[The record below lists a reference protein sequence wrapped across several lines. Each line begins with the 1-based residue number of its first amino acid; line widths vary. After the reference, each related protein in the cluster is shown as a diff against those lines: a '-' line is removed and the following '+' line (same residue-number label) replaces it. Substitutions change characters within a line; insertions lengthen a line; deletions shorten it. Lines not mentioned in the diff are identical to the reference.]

1 MDLKSKIILISGPTA
16 SGKTKFALKLAKKID
31 GEIINADSMQIFKEI
46 KILNARPSSKDKSNI
61 KHHLYGFLSVK
72 KNFSAGEWLK
82 KCLKKISEI
91 KKRKKVPIVVGGTGL
106 YFKSLVDGLA
116 KIPNISKNN
125 RDKVRKLQKK
135 IGQKNF
141 YKKLIKLDP
150 LCKNHININDQNR
163 SIRAYEVYI
172 QTNKSLY
179 TWFKNTKVH
188 FQNNDFEKIFI
199 DITRNKVVKSLSN
212 RIDKM
217 IKEGAIQEVKRFNNL
232 KVKKTNSSFKIIGIR
247 EINELKPDKTNL
259 SLIKEKI
266 TIKTR
271 QYAKRQ
277 MTWARGHMKD
287 WYRIAPDNLNSYL
300 NKIS

>member
-16 SGKTKFALKLAKKID
+16 SGKSKFALKLAKKIN

-46 KILNARPSSKDKSNI
+46 KILNARPSIKDRSNI

-72 KNFSAGEWLK
+72 KNFSVGEWLK
-82 KCLKKISEI
+82 KCLTKISEI
-91 KKRKKVPIVVGGTGL
+91 KKRKKVPIIVGGTGL
-106 YFKSLVDGLA
+106 YFKSLVNGLA
-116 KIPNISKNN
+116 KIPNISKKN
-125 RDKVRKLQKK
+125 RDKARKLQNK
-135 IGQKNF
+135 IGQKSF
-141 YKKLIKLDP
+141 YKRLIKLDP
-150 LCKNHININDQNR
+150 LCKNNINVNDRNR
-163 SIRAYEVYI
+163 SIRAYEVFI

-179 TWFKNTKVH
+179 TWFENTKIY
-188 FQNNDFEKIFI
+188 FQNKDFVKIFI
-199 DITRNKVVKSLSN
+199 DIPRAEVVKSISH
-212 RIDKM
+212 RIDIMFKA
-217 IKEGAIQEVKRFNNL
+217 GVIQEVKRFNKL
-232 KVKKTNSSFKIIGIR
+232 KVKKTNGSFKIIGIR

-259 SLIKEKI
+259 TLIKEKI

-287 WYRIAPDNLNSYL
+287 WYRIAPYNLNSYL

>member
-16 SGKTKFALKLAKKID
+16 SGKSKFALSVAKKIN

-46 KILNARPSSKDKSNI
+46 KILNARPSAKDKSNI
-61 KHHLYGFLSVK
+61 KHHLYGFFSVK
-72 KNFSAGEWLK
+72 KNFSVGEWLK
-82 KCLKKISEI
+82 RCLIKISEI
-91 KKRKKVPIVVGGTGL
+91 KKRKKVPIIVGGTGL

-116 KIPNISKNN
+116 KIPNISKRN
-125 RDKVRKLQKK
+125 RDKARLLQKN

-141 YKKLIKLDP
+141 YKKLIRLDP
-150 LCKNHININDQNR
+150 LCKNYININDQNR

-172 QTNKSLY
+172 QTKKSLY

-188 FQNNDFEKIFI
+188 FQNKDFVKIFI
-199 DITRNKVVKSLSN
+199 DIPRAEVVKSISY
-212 RIDKM
+212 RTDKM
-217 IKEGAIQEVKRFNNL
+217 FKAGAIKEVKRFNNL

-247 EINELKPDKTNL
+247 EINEMKPDKSNL
-259 SLIKEKI
+259 SLIKERI

-287 WYRIAPDNLNSYL
+287 WYRVAPNNLVSYL
-300 NKIS
+300 KKIS

>member
-1 MDLKSKIILISGPTA
+1 MDIKSKIVLISGPTA
-16 SGKTKFALKLAKKID
+16 SGKSKFATKLAKKID

-46 KILNARPSSKDKSNI
+46 KILNARPTLKDKSNI

-72 KNFSAGEWLK
+72 KNFSVGEWLK
-82 KCLKKISEI
+82 KSLKKISEI
-91 KKRKKVPIVVGGTGL
+91 KKRKKVPIIVGGTGL
-106 YFKSLVDGLA
+106 YFKSLVDGLV
-116 KIPNISKNN
+116 KIPKISQRN

-141 YKKLIKLDP
+141 YKRLIKLDP
-150 LCKNHININDQNR
+150 LCKNNININDQNR

-172 QTNKSLY
+172 QTNKSLNN
-179 TWFKNTKVH
+179 WFKNTKIH
-188 FQNNDFEKIFI
+188 FQNKEFEKIFI
-199 DITRNKVVKSLSN
+199 DISRDDVVKNLSN
-212 RIDKM
+212 RVEKM
-217 IKEGAIQEVKRFNNL
+217 IKVGAIQEVKRFNKL
-232 KVKKTNSSFKIIGIR
+232 KVKKANSSFKIIGIR

-277 MTWARGHMKD
+277 MTWSRGHMKD
-287 WYRIAPDNLNSYL
+287 WHRIAPDNLNSFL
-300 NKIS
+300 KKIS

>member
-1 MDLKSKIILISGPTA
+1 MDIKSKIVLISGPTA
-16 SGKTKFALKLAKKID
+16 SGKSNFALKLAKKIN

-46 KILNARPSSKDKSNI
+46 KILNARPSTKDKSNI

-72 KNFSAGEWLK
+72 KNFSVGDWLK
-82 KCLKKISEI
+82 KTLTKISEI
-91 KKRKKVPIVVGGTGL
+91 KKRKKVPIIVGGTGL
-106 YFKSLVDGLA
+106 YFKSLIEGLA
-116 KIPNISKNN
+116 KIPRISKRNK
-125 RDKVRKLQKK
+125 DKVRNLQKK
-135 IGQKNF
+135 IGQKSF
-141 YKKLIKLDP
+141 YKRLIKLDP
-150 LCKNHININDQNR
+150 LCKNNININDQNR

-179 TWFKNTKVH
+179 TWFKNTTIH
-188 FQNNDFEKIFI
+188 FQDKDFEKIFI
-199 DITRNKVVKSLSN
+199 DISRDEVVKSLSN
-212 RIDKM
+212 RIEKM
-217 IKEGAIQEVKRFNNL
+217 IKAGAVQEVKRFNKL
-232 KVKKTNSSFKIIGIR
+232 KVKKANSSFKIIGLR

-266 TIKTR
+266 AIKTR

-287 WYRIAPDNLNSYL
+287 WYRIAPNNLNSYL

>member
-1 MDLKSKIILISGPTA
+1 MDIKSKIVLISGPTA
-16 SGKTKFALKLAKKID
+16 SGKSKFATKLAKKID

-46 KILNARPSSKDKSNI
+46 KILNARPTLKDKSNI

-72 KNFSAGEWLK
+72 KNFSVGEWLK
-82 KCLKKISEI
+82 KSLKKISEI
-91 KKRKKVPIVVGGTGL
+91 KKRKKVPIIVGGTGL

-116 KIPNISKNN
+116 KIPKISQKN

-135 IGQKNF
+135 IGQKSF
-141 YKKLIKLDP
+141 YKRLIKLDP
-150 LCKNHININDQNR
+150 LCKKNININDQNR

-172 QTNKSLY
+172 QTNKSLN
-179 TWFKNTKVH
+179 TWFKNTKIH
-188 FQNNDFEKIFI
+188 FQNKEFEKIFI
-199 DITRNKVVKSLSN
+199 DISRDEVVKNLSN
-212 RIDKM
+212 RVEKM
-217 IKEGAIQEVKRFNNL
+217 FKVGAIREVKRFNKL
-232 KVKKTNSSFKIIGIR
+232 KVKKANSSFKIIGIS

-277 MTWARGHMKD
+277 MTWSRGHMKD
-287 WYRIAPDNLNSYL
+287 WHRIAPGNLNSFL
-300 NKIS
+300 KKIS

>member
-16 SGKTKFALKLAKKID
+16 SGKSKFACNLAEKIN

-46 KILNARPSSKDKSNI
+46 KILNARPKVKDRLNI

-72 KNFSAGEWLK
+72 KNFSVGEWLK
-82 KCLKKISEI
+82 KCITKISEI
-91 KKRKKVPIVVGGTGL
+91 KKRKHVPIIVGGTGL
-106 YFKSLVDGLA
+106 YFKSLVEGLA
-116 KIPNISKNN
+116 KIPNITKSN

-141 YKKLIKLDP
+141 YKKLIELDP
-150 LCKNHININDQNR
+150 LCKKNINFNDQNR
-163 SIRAYEVYI
+163 SIRAFEVYI

-179 TWFKNTKVH
+179 TWFKNTKVY
-188 FQNNDFEKIFI
+188 FQNKDFEKIFI
-199 DITRNKVVKSLSN
+199 DAPREKVVKSISV
-212 RIDKM
+212 RIEKM
-217 IKEGAIQEVKRFNNL
+217 IKAGAIHEVKRFNKL

-247 EINELKPDKTNL
+247 EINELKPDNANL
-259 SLIKEKI
+259 SVIKEKI

-287 WYRIAPDNLNSYL
+287 WYKIAPNKLNSYL
-300 NKIS
+300 KKIS

>member
-16 SGKTKFALKLAKKID
+16 SGKSKFALKLAKKID

-46 KILNARPSSKDKSNI
+46 KILNARPSKKDKSII

-72 KNFSAGEWLK
+72 KNFSVGDWLK
-82 KCLKKISEI
+82 KCLTKISEI
-91 KKRKKVPIVVGGTGL
+91 KKRRKVPIIVGGTGL

-116 KIPNISKNN
+116 KIPKISKRN
-125 RDKVRKLQKK
+125 RDKVRNLQKK
-135 IGQKNF
+135 IGQKSF

-150 LCKNHININDQNR
+150 LCKNNININDQNR

-179 TWFKNTKVH
+179 TWFKNTTIH
-188 FQNNDFEKIFI
+188 FQNKDFEKIFI
-199 DITRNKVVKSLSN
+199 DISRDEVVKSLSN

-217 IKEGAIQEVKRFNNL
+217 IKAGAIQEVKKFNKL
-232 KVKKTNSSFKIIGIR
+232 KVKKANSSFKIIGIR

-287 WYRIAPDNLNSYL
+287 WYKIAPNNLNSYL

>member
-1 MDLKSKIILISGPTA
+1 MDIKSKIVLISGPTA
-16 SGKTKFALKLAKKID
+16 SGKSKFAIKLAKKID

-46 KILNARPSSKDKSNI
+46 KILNARPTLKDKSNI

-72 KNFSAGEWLK
+72 KNFSVGEWLK
-82 KCLKKISEI
+82 KSLKKISEI
-91 KKRKKVPIVVGGTGL
+91 KKRKKVPIIVGGTGL
-106 YFKSLVDGLA
+106 YFKSLVDGLV
-116 KIPNISKNN
+116 KIPKISQRN

-141 YKKLIKLDP
+141 YKRLIKLDP
-150 LCKNHININDQNR
+150 LCKKNININDQNR

-172 QTNKSLY
+172 QTNKSLNN
-179 TWFKNTKVH
+179 WFKNTKIH
-188 FQNNDFEKIFI
+188 FQNKEFEKIFI
-199 DITRNKVVKSLSN
+199 DISRDEVVKNLSN
-212 RIDKM
+212 RVEKM
-217 IKEGAIQEVKRFNNL
+217 IKVGAIQEVKRFNKL
-232 KVKKTNSSFKIIGIR
+232 KVKKANSSFKIIGIR

-277 MTWARGHMKD
+277 MTWSRGHMKD
-287 WYRIAPDNLNSYL
+287 WHRIAPNNLNSFL
-300 NKIS
+300 KKIS

>member
-16 SGKTKFALKLAKKID
+16 SGKSKFALSVAKKIN

-46 KILNARPSSKDKSNI
+46 KILNARPSAKDKSNI

-72 KNFSAGEWLK
+72 KNFSVGEWLK
-82 KCLKKISEI
+82 KCLTKISEI
-91 KKRKKVPIVVGGTGL
+91 KKRKKVPIIVGGTGL

-116 KIPNISKNN
+116 KIPNISKRN
-125 RDKVRKLQKK
+125 RDKARLLQKK

-141 YKKLIKLDP
+141 YKKLIRLDP

-172 QTNKSLY
+172 QTKKSLY

-188 FQNNDFEKIFI
+188 FQNKDFVKIFI
-199 DITRNKVVKSLSN
+199 DIPRAEVVKSISY

-217 IKEGAIQEVKRFNNL
+217 IKAGAIKEVKRFNNL

-247 EINELKPDKTNL
+247 EINEMKPDKSNL
-259 SLIKEKI
+259 SLIKERI

-287 WYRIAPDNLNSYL
+287 WYRVAPNNLVSYL
-300 NKIS
+300 KKIS

>member
-1 MDLKSKIILISGPTA
+1 MDIKSKIVLISGPTA
-16 SGKTKFALKLAKKID
+16 SGKSKFAIKLAKKID

-46 KILNARPSSKDKSNI
+46 KILNARPTLKDKSNI

-82 KCLKKISEI
+82 KSLKKISEI
-91 KKRKKVPIVVGGTGL
+91 KKRKKVPIIVGGTGL

-116 KIPNISKNN
+116 KIPKISQKN

-135 IGQKNF
+135 IGQKSF
-141 YKKLIKLDP
+141 YKRLIKLDP
-150 LCKNHININDQNR
+150 LCKNNININDQNR

-172 QTNKSLY
+172 QTNKSLNN
-179 TWFKNTKVH
+179 WFKNTKIH
-188 FQNNDFEKIFI
+188 FQNKEFEKIFI
-199 DITRNKVVKSLSN
+199 DISRDEVVKNLSN
-212 RIDKM
+212 RVEKM
-217 IKEGAIQEVKRFNNL
+217 FKVGAIREVKRFNKL
-232 KVKKTNSSFKIIGIR
+232 KVKKANSSFKIIGIS

-277 MTWARGHMKD
+277 MTWSRGHMKD
-287 WYRIAPDNLNSYL
+287 WHRIAPNNLNSFL
-300 NKIS
+300 KKIS

>member
-1 MDLKSKIILISGPTA
+1 MTTSIL
-16 SGKTKFALKLAKKID
+16 
-31 GEIINADSMQIFKEI
+31 
-46 KILNARPSSKDKSNI
+46 
-61 KHHLYGFLSVK
+61 
-72 KNFSAGEWLK
+72 
-82 KCLKKISEI
+82 KISRETNNHFRFTLSIITPAKIAKTNPGAVADAMIFPKRYSEPLFSNTIQLIAIRLNPNPIKEVILPI
-91 KKRKKVPIVVGGTGL
+91 KKRRKVPIIVGGTGL

-116 KIPNISKNN
+116 KVPKISKRN
-125 RDKVRKLQKK
+125 RDKVRNLQKK
-135 IGQKNF
+135 IGQKRF

-150 LCKNHININDQNR
+150 LCKNNININDQNR

-179 TWFKNTKVH
+179 TWFKNTKIH
-188 FQNNDFEKIFI
+188 FQAKDFEKIFI
-199 DITRNKVVKSLSN
+199 DISRDEVVKSLSN

-217 IKEGAIQEVKRFNNL
+217 IKAGAIQEVKKFNKL
-232 KVKKTNSSFKIIGIR
+232 KVNKVNSSYKIIGIR

-287 WYRIAPDNLNSYL
+287 WYRIAPNNLNSYL

>member
-16 SGKTKFALKLAKKID
+16 SGKSKFACNLAEKIN

-46 KILNARPSSKDKSNI
+46 KILNARPRVKDRLNI

-72 KNFSAGEWLK
+72 ENFSVGEWLK
-82 KCLKKISEI
+82 KCITKISEI
-91 KKRKKVPIVVGGTGL
+91 KKRKHVPIIVGGTGL
-106 YFKSLVDGLA
+106 YFKSLVEGLA
-116 KIPNISKNN
+116 TIPNITKTN

-141 YKKLIKLDP
+141 YKKLIELDP
-150 LCKNHININDQNR
+150 LCKKNINFNDQNR
-163 SIRAYEVYI
+163 SIRAFEVYI

-179 TWFKNTKVH
+179 TWFKNTKVY
-188 FQNNDFEKIFI
+188 FQNKDFEKIFI
-199 DITRNKVVKSLSN
+199 DAPREKVVKSISV
-212 RIDKM
+212 RIEKM
-217 IKEGAIQEVKRFNNL
+217 IKAGAIHEVKRFNKL

-247 EINELKPDKTNL
+247 EINELKPDNANL
-259 SLIKEKI
+259 SVIKEKI

-287 WYRIAPDNLNSYL
+287 WYKIAPNKLNSYL
-300 NKIS
+300 KKIS

>member
-1 MDLKSKIILISGPTA
+1 MDIKSKIILISGPTA
-16 SGKTKFALKLAKKID
+16 SGKSKFALRIAKKIN

-46 KILNARPSSKDKSNI
+46 KILNARPSEKNKSNI

-72 KNFSAGEWLK
+72 KNFSVGEWLK
-82 KCLKKISEI
+82 KCLSKISEI
-91 KKRKKVPIVVGGTGL
+91 KKRKKVPIIVGGTGL
-106 YFKSLVDGLA
+106 YFKSLVDGWA
-116 KIPNISKNN
+116 KIPNISKKN
-125 RDKVRKLQKK
+125 RDKARKLQKK
-135 IGQKNF
+135 IGQKSF
-141 YKKLIKLDP
+141 YKRLIKLDP
-150 LCKNHININDQNR
+150 LCKNNININDQNR

-179 TWFKNTKVH
+179 TWFKNTKIH
-188 FQNNDFEKIFI
+188 FQNKDFEKIFI
-199 DITRNKVVKSLSN
+199 NISRDEVVKSLSN
-212 RIDKM
+212 RIEKM
-217 IKEGAIQEVKRFNNL
+217 IKAGAIQEVKRFNKL
-232 KVKKTNSSFKIIGIR
+232 KVKKANSSFKIIGIR

-287 WYRIAPDNLNSYL
+287 WYKIAPNNLNSYL
-300 NKIS
+300 KNIS

>member
-16 SGKTKFALKLAKKID
+16 SGKSKFAIRLAKKINA
-31 GEIINADSMQIFKEI
+31 EIINADSMQIFKEI
-46 KILNARPSSKDKSNI
+46 KILNARPSTKDKSNI

-72 KNFSAGEWLK
+72 KNFSVGDWLK
-82 KCLKKISEI
+82 KCLTKISEI
-91 KKRKKVPIVVGGTGL
+91 KKRRKVPIIVGGTGL

-116 KIPNISKNN
+116 KIPKISKRN
-125 RDKVRKLQKK
+125 RDKVRNLQKK
-135 IGQKNF
+135 IGKN
-141 YKKLIKLDP
+141 
-150 LCKNHININDQNR
+150 NININDQNR

-179 TWFKNTKVH
+179 TWFKNTTIH
-188 FQNNDFEKIFI
+188 FQNKDFEKIFI
-199 DITRNKVVKSLSN
+199 DISRDEVVKSLSN
-212 RIDKM
+212 RIEKM
-217 IKEGAIQEVKRFNNL
+217 IKAGAIQEVKRFNKL
-232 KVKKTNSSFKIIGIR
+232 KVKKANSSFKIIGIR

-287 WYRIAPDNLNSYL
+287 WYRIAPNNLNSYL

>member
-16 SGKTKFALKLAKKID
+16 SGKSKFALKLAKKID

-46 KILNARPSSKDKSNI
+46 KILNARPSTKDKSKI

-72 KNFSAGEWLK
+72 KNFSAGDWLK
-82 KCLKKISEI
+82 KCLTKISEI
-91 KKRKKVPIVVGGTGL
+91 KKRRKVPIIVGGTGL

-116 KIPNISKNN
+116 KIPKISKRN
-125 RDKVRKLQKK
+125 RDKVRNLQKK
-135 IGQKNF
+135 IGQKSF
-141 YKKLIKLDP
+141 YKRLIKLDP
-150 LCKNHININDQNR
+150 LCKNNININDQNR

-179 TWFKNTKVH
+179 TWFKNTTIH
-188 FQNNDFEKIFI
+188 FQNKDFEKIFI
-199 DITRNKVVKSLSN
+199 DISRDEVVKNLSS
-212 RIDKM
+212 RIEKM
-217 IKEGAIQEVKRFNNL
+217 IKAGAIQEVKRFNKL
-232 KVKKTNSSFKIIGIR
+232 KVKKANSSFKIIGIR

-271 QYAKRQ
+271 HYAKRQ

-287 WYRIAPDNLNSYL
+287 W
-300 NKIS
+300 

>member
-16 SGKTKFALKLAKKID
+16 SGKSKFALKLAKKIN
-31 GEIINADSMQIFKEI
+31 GEIINADSMQIYKEC
-46 KILNARPSSKDKSNI
+46 KILSARPSKKDQTEI
-61 KHHLYGFLSVK
+61 KHHLYGFQSVK
-72 KNFSAGEWLK
+72 KNFSTGQWINL
-82 KCLKKISEI
+82 CLKKIQEI
-91 KKRKKVPIVVGGTGL
+91 KKKNKVPIVVGGTGL
-106 YFKSLVDGLA
+106 YFKSLVCGIA
-116 KIPNISKNN
+116 KIPSIPLSFRNNIIKT
-125 RDKVRKLQKK
+125 QKK

-141 YKKLIKLDP
+141 YNKLIKLDP
-150 LCKNHININDQNR
+150 LCKNYIDINDQNR

-179 TWFKNTKVH
+179 TWFKDTKIH
-188 FQNNDFEKIFI
+188 YQNKDFEKIFI
-199 DITRNKVVKSLSN
+199 DIPRDEVVKNLSN

-217 IKEGAIQEVKRFNNL
+217 IKAGAFQEVKRFNKL
-232 KVKKTNSSFKIIGIR
+232 KVKNTNSSSKIIGIR

-287 WYRIAPDNLNSYL
+287 WQKIAPNNLNSYL
-300 NKIS
+300 KKIS

>member
-1 MDLKSKIILISGPTA
+1 MGLKSKIILISGPTA
-16 SGKTKFALKLAKKID
+16 SGKSKFALKLAKKIN

-46 KILNARPSSKDKSNI
+46 KILNARPSTKDKSKI

-72 KNFSAGEWLK
+72 KNFSVGDWLK
-82 KCLKKISEI
+82 KCLTKISEI
-91 KKRKKVPIVVGGTGL
+91 KKRRKVPIIVGGTGL

-116 KIPNISKNN
+116 KIPKISKRN
-125 RDKVRKLQKK
+125 RDKVRNLQKK
-135 IGQKNF
+135 IGQKSF
-141 YKKLIKLDP
+141 YKSLIKLDP
-150 LCKNHININDQNR
+150 LCKDNININDQNR

-179 TWFKNTKVH
+179 TWFKNTKIH
-188 FQNNDFEKIFI
+188 FQDKDFEKIFI
-199 DITRNKVVKSLSN
+199 DISRNEVLKSLSN
-212 RIDKM
+212 RIEKM
-217 IKEGAIQEVKRFNNL
+217 IKAGAIQEVKRFNNL
-232 KVKKTNSSFKIIGIR
+232 KVKKANSSFKIIGIR

-287 WYRIAPDNLNSYL
+287 WHRIAPNNLNSYL

>member
-1 MDLKSKIILISGPTA
+1 MDIKSKIILISGPTA
-16 SGKTKFALKLAKKID
+16 SGKSKFALRIAKKIN

-46 KILNARPSSKDKSNI
+46 KILNARPSEKNKSNI

-72 KNFSAGEWLK
+72 KNFSVGEWLK
-82 KCLKKISEI
+82 KCLSKISEI
-91 KKRKKVPIVVGGTGL
+91 KKRKKVPIIVGGTGL

-116 KIPNISKNN
+116 KIPNISKKN
-125 RDKVRKLQKK
+125 RDKARKLQKK
-135 IGQKNF
+135 IGQKSF
-141 YKKLIKLDP
+141 YKRLIKLDP
-150 LCKNHININDQNR
+150 LCKNNININDQNR

-179 TWFKNTKVH
+179 TWFKNTKIH
-188 FQNNDFEKIFI
+188 FQNKDFEKIFI
-199 DITRNKVVKSLSN
+199 NISRDEVVKSLSN
-212 RIDKM
+212 RIEKM
-217 IKEGAIQEVKRFNNL
+217 IKAGAIQEVKRFNKL
-232 KVKKTNSSFKIIGIR
+232 KVKKANSSFKIIGIR

-287 WYRIAPDNLNSYL
+287 WYKIAPNKLNSYL
-300 NKIS
+300 KKIS